1 MKSTPQKLSLQE
13 FYLAA
18 QQMEPGSDRYD
29 EIFETA
35 VRMFPADAT
44 ANLNAAN
51 IAMGKKDM
59 KNAERYLSKAGN
71 TPEAVYARGI
81 YAALSGD
88 YDTAGRLFE
97 QARQKGLSEA
107 AEALR
112 QIKELKK

>member
-1 MKSTPQKLSLQE
+1 
-13 FYLAA
+13 
-18 QQMEPGSDRYD
+18 MEPGSDRYD

-59 KNAERYLSKAGN
+59 KNAERYLSKAGD

-81 YAALSGD
+81 YAAPLRRLRYGRKTIRAGPSGR
-88 YDTAGRLFE
+88 TVRSCGGIASN
-97 QARQKGLSEA
+97 KGIE
-107 AEALR
+107 
-112 QIKELKK
+112 K